1 MDPDDPIETISLA
14 IYGDT
19 DSLRGMKDPKF
30 FQQRAILCP
39 TNEDVNMINDHMLSK
54 LDGKTFV
61 LFIIFFS
68 LYCIHTDSF
77 LKFGYFHQVKK

>member
-1 MDPDDPIETISLA
+1 MAVGDGRIAEPNDGEALIEIPEEFLIMDPNDPIETISLA

-30 FQQRAILCP
+30 FKERAILCP

-54 LDGKTFV
+54 LEGN
-61 LFIIFFS
+61 
-68 LYCIHTDSF
+68 
-77 LKFGYFHQVKK
+77 